1 MGYEIAG
8 GLGAKLAMEKGE
20 VYVIVGD
27 GSYLMLHSEI
37 LTALREQV
45 KINIVLLDN
54 SGYQCI
60 KNLQMAHGSVGFG
73 NEFRYREENTGR
85 LTGEIAPVDFKKY
98 AEALGVKAFF
108 AEDADQ
114 LRLSLEKARS
124 EQVLTLIE
132 VKVLPGTMTEGY
144 NTWWRVG
151 VPEVSNCEATQDSYL
166 EMAKEISKARVY

>member
-1 MGYEIAG
+1 MAV
-8 GLGAKLAMEKGE
+8 EKGE

-37 LTALREQV
+37 LTALKEHV
-45 KINIVLLDN
+45 KINILLLDN

-73 NEFRYREENTGR
+73 NEFRFREENTGM
-85 LTGEIAPVDFKKY
+85 LTGDFITIDFKKY

-108 AEDADQ
+108 AENDYK
-114 LRLSLEKARS
+114 LRHSLEKARIES
-124 EQVLTLIE
+124 VSTLIE

-144 NTWWRVG
+144 HSWWRVG
-151 VPEVSNCEATQDSYL
+151 VPEVSNCEATQDSHL